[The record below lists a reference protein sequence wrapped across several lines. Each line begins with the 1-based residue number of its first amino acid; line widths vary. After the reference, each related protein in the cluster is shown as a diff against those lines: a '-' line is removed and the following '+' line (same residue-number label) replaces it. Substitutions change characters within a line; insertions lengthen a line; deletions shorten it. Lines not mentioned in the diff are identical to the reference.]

1 MKVFEIK
8 ESISQEVRKI
18 AIQNGWLQED
28 SKESTS
34 TPEMVNESENSESV
48 EKTENSETVSL
59 SEASENI
66 SENFET
72 VNSDQK
78 IIEPQTDPVQ
88 EVEVV
93 TVKALSEEIKRMKHL
108 IDFRK

>member
-28 SKESTS
+28 SKESTAN
-34 TPEMVNESENSESV
+34 PEMVNESENSE
-48 EKTENSETVSL
+48 TISL

-72 VNSDQK
+72 VNPDQK
-78 IIEPQTDPVQ
+78 PNEIKLEDPVS